1 MHEIMLNIT
10 GYQGCRTTINYHFTR
25 TRMAIISKRVT
36 SVGKNG
42 EEWKLPYPAGG
53 GIIWHSLL
61 ENSMAFTKPTPKYLL
76 ERNKYV
82 AAQHF
87 VLEFS

>member
-1 MHEIMLNIT
+1 M
-10 GYQGCRTTINYHFTR
+10 
-25 TRMAIISKRVT
+25 
-36 SVGKNG
+36 
-42 EEWKLPYPAGG
+42 EEWELPYPAGG

-61 ENSMAFTKPTPKYLL
+61 ENSMAFTEPTKYLL

-82 AAQHF
+82 VAQSF

>member
-1 MHEIMLNIT
+1 M
-10 GYQGCRTTINYHFTR
+10 
-25 TRMAIISKRVT
+25 
-36 SVGKNG
+36 
-42 EEWKLPYPAGG
+42 EEWELPYPAGG

-61 ENSMAFTKPTPKYLL
+61 ENSMAFTEPTPKYLL

-82 AAQHF
+82 VAQSF